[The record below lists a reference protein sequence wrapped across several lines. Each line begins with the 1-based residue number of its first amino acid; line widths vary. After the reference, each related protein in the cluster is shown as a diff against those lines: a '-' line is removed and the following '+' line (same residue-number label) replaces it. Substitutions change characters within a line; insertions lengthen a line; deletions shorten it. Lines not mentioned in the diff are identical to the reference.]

1 MVKVQDLDTYLRK
14 MNKKLKIKD
23 MNNQNYVV
31 DDVQRFVKHIKDF
44 HSSGSS
50 IHEENGFFFVIDRRK
65 MK

>member
-1 MVKVQDLDTYLRK
+1 MVKVQDLDTFLRK

-50 IHEENGFFFVIDRRK
+50 IH
-65 MK
+65 